1 MQTKKIGILTYI
13 REYSNIGTN
22 MQSYCTLKAL
32 ERTYPDT
39 QVELADYALSRP
51 KRKPY
56 FSNASW
62 HSLKNDLV
70 RMKKYEKFFREHQR
84 FSRSRL
90 VSSQVDK
97 AVEFLKAQDYDAIYV
112 GSDTVLELK
121 GAGPDNLNAYWLD
134 RTIACKKFLIAA
146 SSLNVVYESLTE
158 RQRDKMRESIE
169 GFSLL
174 GVRDDATFRLLSH
187 VTSSGDARLRLI
199 PDPTFTYEIDYSP
212 IERYIEKRKLS
223 FDKPMVCLHLTRDI
237 KWGPEVADHFRREG
251 FVVASLRPAHYADII
266 FTDLS
271 PFEQMGIY
279 RYFRLV
285 ITHRFHD
292 SIFCLKNHTPVIV
305 FPEYVADV
313 TKYGEN
319 KNLTLLKSFNL
330 EKANYIE
337 NKDHISG
344 RHLIEIYQDAINNFK
359 INEEYIGTTLKKH
372 KEKYESFVKES
383 RRMCLE

>member
-1 MQTKKIGILTYI
+1 MKKIGILTYI
-13 REYSNIGTN
+13 REYSNLGTN

-32 ERTYPDT
+32 ERRYPDT
-39 QVELADYALSRP
+39 QVELVDYSLSRP

-62 HSLKNDLV
+62 QSLKNDYV
-70 RMKKYEKFFREHQR
+70 RMKKYDKFFRDHLR
-84 FSRSRL
+84 FSRSKL
-90 VSSQVDK
+90 VSSQVNK
-97 AVEFLKAQDYDAIYV
+97 AIEFLKAQDYDAIYV

-121 GAGPDNLNAYWLD
+121 GAGPDSLTAYWLD
-134 RTIACKKFLIAA
+134 PTIACKKFLIAA
-146 SSLNVVYESLTE
+146 SSFNVVYESLTE
-158 RQRDKMRESIE
+158 SQKDKMRESIK

-174 GVRDDATFRLLSH
+174 GVRDDATFRLLSN
-187 VTSSGDARLRLI
+187 VTSLGDARLRLI
-199 PDPTFTYEIDYSP
+199 SDPTFTYEIDYGP
-212 IERYIEKRKLS
+212 IERYIEERKLA

-237 KWGPEVADHFRREG
+237 KWGQEVSDHFRRAG
-251 FVVASLRPAHYADII
+251 FVVASLRPTHYADVI

-319 KNLTLLKSFNL
+319 KNLTLLKSFKL
-330 EKANYIE
+330 EKTNYIE
-337 NKDHISG
+337 NKDQISG
-344 RHLIEIYQDAINNFK
+344 RYLIDISQDAMRNFRDNQQS
-359 INEEYIGTTLKKH
+359 IDTTLRLH
-372 KEKYESFVKES
+372 KDTYEAFVRDSK
-383 RRMCLE
+383 RMCMGE